1 MSAIKLRDIISSL
14 GNIICYCRQAFSLFL
29 TKHEAKSR
37 TIMDLAQEIDVK
49 YKLFVITITK
59 RIFITI
65 SELRENNVT
74 IRQPNQAYVPREIR

>member
-49 YKLFVITITK
+49 YKLFVI
-59 RIFITI
+59 
-65 SELRENNVT
+65 SLHNNKKDFYHFFRVNHRT
-74 IRQPNQAYVPREIR
+74 GPV

>member
-49 YKLFVITITK
+49 YTSYSSSLYTMI
-59 RIFITI
+59 
-65 SELRENNVT
+65 
-74 IRQPNQAYVPREIR
+74 